1 MDYEMAT
8 QVGINQVD
16 METAEDE
23 LQAASLSEFLGTVLV
38 SLAAIVLVSAGLY
51 LAVVTVVALGTSGL
65 HSIWGPGK
73 Y

>member
-23 LQAASLSEFLGTVLV
+23 LQAASLSEFLGAVLV

-51 LAVVTVVALGTSGL
+51 LAVVTVVALGTGVL
-65 HSIWGPGK
+65 Q
-73 Y
+73 